1 MFKHHPRGYLNK
13 VSLSAL
19 LLSVLAL
26 GTSAFA
32 ASADIE
38 KKYNQSCATCHEI
51 GVLGAPKTGNVAAWK
66 PLLAKGEQV
75 LIQHT
80 KQGYKNMPARGL
92 CDTCSDE
99 DYAALIRFMSA
110 PN

>member
-1 MFKHHPRGYLNK
+1 MFQHHMRSYLHA
-13 VSLSAL
+13 AL
-19 LLSVLAL
+19 LAVLAL
-26 GTSAFA
+26 SGASAYA
-32 ASADIE
+32 ATADIE
-38 KKYNQSCATCHEI
+38 KKYNQS
-51 GVLGAPKTGNVAAWK
+51 WK

-75 LIQHT
+75 LVSHT

-92 CDTCSDE
+92 CDSCTDE

>member
-1 MFKHHPRGYLNK
+1 MFQHHMRSYLHA
-13 VSLSAL
+13 AL
-19 LLSVLAL
+19 LAVLAL
-26 GTSAFA
+26 SGVSAYA
-32 ASADIE
+32 ATADIE

-75 LIQHT
+75 LVSHT

-92 CDTCSDE
+92 CDTCTDE